1 MQSKTKTK
9 VSIPNLYTNE
19 RKDTT
24 SSDEEKAEVLA
35 AVEVDSDLP
44 AVDSRTNHKLE
55 SIEITPDKVENKLRL
70 ENIEITRA
78 R

>member
-44 AVDSRTNHKLE
+44 TVDSRTNHKLE
-55 SIEITPDKVENKLRL
+55 VLKLHQIKWKT
-70 ENIEITRA
+70 N
-78 R
+78 